1 MILATIILMDILA
14 GTEFDLFVPSF
25 PDLQRYFDLTPFWV
39 EALLSVNFLGYFA
52 SLFFVG
58 SLADRYGRRPLILLG
73 VMVFLVGTGM
83 CLMASS
89 FEVLM
94 AGRFLQGLGIGAP
107 ATLSFLIIADLYSLK
122 KQQSLFALLNGL
134 MNASA
139 GAAPVVGSY
148 ITLSYQW
155 QGNFWA
161 LLFLGVVVLMM
172 SFFFIPV
179 HKEIPP
185 QNKDFSTGYGGI
197 LKTKP
202 LVLLMGFFVCG
213 FMPYWIFVGM
223 APLLYMEDLGVSLAD
238 FGYYQGSLAFIFA
251 VGSVAMGF
259 VIARVNAQKMLA
271 FSGYLFGFSFL
282 TIGAATLY
290 DTSHALMITLVIVP
304 FVVAQIIPN
313 NLLYPVCLNYIPQ
326 AKGRVSALLQGG
338 RLVFSAITLQIAGYF
353 YQGSF
358 QNIGIL
364 LCVFVFMSV
373 VGLYLVMKSKSLMAP
388 LTTSTHTLHKIV
400 I

>member
-1 MILATIILMDILA
+1 MILATIILMDVLA

-25 PDLQRYFDLTPFWV
+25 PDLQRHFSLTPFWV
-39 EALLSVNFLGYFA
+39 ESLLSVNFLGYFV

-58 SLADRYGRRPLILLG
+58 SLADRYGRKSLILLG
-73 VMVFLVGTGM
+73 VIIFLLGTGM
-83 CLMASS
+83 CLIASS
-89 FEVLM
+89 FEILM

-122 KQQSLFALLNGL
+122 TQQSLFAFLNGL

-139 GAAPVVGSY
+139 GAAPVAGSY
-148 ITLSYQW
+148 ITLSFQW

-161 LLFLGVVVLMM
+161 LLFLGIVVLVM
-172 SFFFIPV
+172 SFFFIPTY
-179 HKEIPP
+179 KEMPI
-185 QNKDFSTGYGGI
+185 QNQESPMGYGDI
-197 LKTKP
+197 FKTKP
-202 LVLLMGFFVCG
+202 LILLMGFFVCG

-238 FGYYQGSLAFIFA
+238 FGYYQGSLALIFG

-259 VIARVNAQKMLA
+259 VIVRVNAQKMLMV
-271 FSGYLFGFSFL
+271 SGYLFGLSFL
-282 TIGAATLY
+282 TIGASALY
-290 DTSHALMITLVIVP
+290 DTPQALLITLAIVP

-338 RLVFSAITLQIAGYF
+338 RLVFSALSLQIAGYF

-358 QNIGIL
+358 QNIGLL
-364 LCVFVFMSV
+364 LCVFVFVSV
-373 VGLYLVMKSKSLMAP
+373 VGLYYVMKNKDLMAP
-388 LTTSTHTLHKIV
+388 LRA
-400 I
+400 